1 MKGLWLTLLLLIS
14 APLRAEE
21 LTVMMS
27 TQDVAITSNYTGARV
42 TVFGLIER
50 DATAISRSGKYDI
63 VVTVS
68 GTSSGVQVRSKEH
81 FGPLWVNRNLQ
92 RYANVPDYYAVLSSG
107 PIDAVANEAA
117 RERLKLGL
125 GHILPPLRDLPDEL
139 NPDKFA
145 REALQRLRRKSGLLI
160 EDARGVQMPRPNLFA
175 AYVPLPAAAPPGRY
189 VVTATVLSDGI
200 PLKSTNTSFVVRKTG
215 FEAYVAANARD
226 NGWLYGLAT
235 AALAAIF
242 GFLGNVVFRRD

>member
-1 MKGLWLTLLLLIS
+1 MRALCCALLLMLA
-14 APLRAEE
+14 APLKAEE
-21 LTVMMS
+21 LTVLMS

-68 GTSSGVQVRSKEH
+68 GGASALQIRTKEH

-107 PIDAVANEAA
+107 PIEAVANEPA

-125 GHILPPLRDLPDEL
+125 GYILPPLRDLPDEL

-160 EDARGVQMPRPNLFA
+160 EDPRGVQMPRPNLFA
-175 AYVPLPAAAPPGRY
+175 ASVPLPASAPPGRY
-189 VVTATVLSDGI
+189 VVTATVLAEGV

-226 NGWLYGLAT
+226 HGWLYGLAT
-235 AALAAIF
+235 AALAAVF
-242 GFLGNVVFRRD
+242 GFLGNVIFRRD